1 MKPFARG
8 GRSAHGVAGKWWTLT
23 ALYPKRL
30 RASVESYSIK
40 QVEALY
46 GFTRSRANPA
56 KMWLA
61 GLIAL
66 KTSWPSFEALEK
78 GEALVAAGTPW
89 LWAPSEMT
97 DALDVLFIDEAG
109 QMSLQMCLLSL
120 RPPEA
125 R

>member
-46 GFTRSRANPA
+46 GFTRSINASRF
-56 KMWLA
+56 
-61 GLIAL
+61 
-66 KTSWPSFEALEK
+66 SCSPSN
-78 GEALVAAGTPW
+78 V
-89 LWAPSEMT
+89 
-97 DALDVLFIDEAG
+97 
-109 QMSLQMCLLSL
+109 
-120 RPPEA
+120 
-125 R
+125 